1 MLKALFGS
9 ETKERVLSLFLLNTE
24 KKYTLAQV
32 AKEASCQTKSVSK
45 ELDNLLDFGLLK
57 IVAKDKYIVNKNFII
72 FPELR
77 TLIAKA
83 QLLSS
88 QKFIDG
94 LKEIS
99 TLSFLALSGVFT
111 GDELVKTDI
120 LMVGKIKRR
129 PFTLLLKKLEK
140 EMAREINYT
149 IIDETEFFYRREVMD
164 IFLYNILHG
173 NTLFLIDTITPE
185 GIEQEKLKNKLEE
198 NENEPSDT

>member
-9 ETKERVLSLFLLNTE
+9 ETRERVLSLFLLNTE
-24 KKYTLAQV
+24 KKYTRPQV
-32 AKEASCQTKSVSK
+32 VKETACQAKSVSK

-57 IVAKDKYIVNKNFII
+57 MVAKDKYIVNKNFII

-83 QLLSS
+83 QLVSS

-111 GDELVKTDI
+111 GDEIVKTDI

-129 PFTLLLKKLEK
+129 PFVSLLKKLEK

-149 IIDETEFFYRREVMD
+149 IIDETEFSYRREVMD

-173 NTLFLIDTITPE
+173 KTLFLIDTITPE
-185 GIEQEKLKNKLEE
+185 GIEQEKLKNNLEE